1 LETLSRSGIQIIESL
16 QIITLTLGNAVVAKE
31 IAEAQKQVLEGASL
45 ADALKGSRIFP
56 KMVLKMISVGEK
68 SGAMDEMLSK
78 IAEQYDEELN
88 QTISRLSAMI
98 EPLMTVVMG
107 IFLLMIA
114 LGIFLPMWGIY
125 ENALAP

>member
-1 LETLSRSGIQIIESL
+1 
-16 QIITLTLGNAVVAKE
+16 
-31 IAEAQKQVLEGASL
+31 
-45 ADALKGSRIFP
+45 LKGSRIFP